1 MKKFRVK
8 LTLIVKLPLNIF
20 YYKTLSTLQLIFLIN
35 YILYIGCLNF
45 LNFNS
50 FLLKLTKKTHIDFLC
65 AYLIN
70 DLINEFNFLNANH
83 REIEVNFY
91 A

>member
-50 FLLKLTKKTHIDFLC
+50 FLLKLTKKTHIDFFMCLSYKLSDKRIQLSKC
-65 AYLIN
+65 
-70 DLINEFNFLNANH
+70 EP
-83 REIEVNFY
+83 
-91 A
+91 